1 MIDYK
6 ESKGYKIL
14 IALGCKDTT
23 GPILKKRGA
32 VALTKQNTGTLTTP
46 YYHFDPVFET
56 NNRVVTKASRKQRG
70 AETVYVYKDP
80 GDYLEDFELAC
91 SAFIV
96 NMLGFRIPK
105 DNDFTKEIFDEL
117 VNRNKS
123 KIFYM
128 IFEGDIL

>member
-1 MIDYK
+1 MGGAGDCGAGVRPGGHSRRPPSRTGLLMQERGQRPTGVHYRPDARA
-6 ESKGYKIL
+6 S
-14 IALGCKDTT
+14 IAL
-23 GPILKKRGA
+23 
-32 VALTKQNTGTLTTP
+32 
-46 YYHFDPVFET
+46 
-56 NNRVVTKASRKQRG
+56 RKQRG